1 MLDKITIKGF
11 YVWKLFKFLKLNIY
25 DEWCSSHVYH
35 ILACSQLWL
44 HSETLDAP
52 ILSPT
57 FLLASLGVSLNT
69 VCAREVN
76 TQCHWQI
83 LTCPLSPDTHFPSQK
98 NSFNILPALSQAAPG
113 KSCEVCLALIS
124 INVKPARAVDLLG
137 VSEPIVVFEHRQHFG
152 HRCDW
157 LIKGA
162 RRINWHNNTSFTGCT
177 CDCSSWLSLVL
188 IYCFYSV
195 FKII

>member
-57 FLLASLGVSLNT
+57 FLLASSQPSL
-69 VCAREVN
+69 
-76 TQCHWQI
+76 
-83 LTCPLSPDTHFPSQK
+83 LTSCVLEKWTPSVTGRFSRAPSSCDTHFRPKK
-98 NSFNILPALSQAAPG
+98 NSSASISFLPFHRQPPW
-113 KSCEVCLALIS
+113 KSCEVCLALI
-124 INVKPARAVDLLG
+124 NKM
-137 VSEPIVVFEHRQHFG
+137 
-152 HRCDW
+152 
-157 LIKGA
+157 
-162 RRINWHNNTSFTGCT
+162 
-177 CDCSSWLSLVL
+177 
-188 IYCFYSV
+188 
-195 FKII
+195 